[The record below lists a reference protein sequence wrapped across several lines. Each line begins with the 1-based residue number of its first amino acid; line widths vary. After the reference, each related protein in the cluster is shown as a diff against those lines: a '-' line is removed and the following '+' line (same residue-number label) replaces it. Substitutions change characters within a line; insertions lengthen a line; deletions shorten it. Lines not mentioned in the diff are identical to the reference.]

1 MIDECG
7 PKRIVVGGRVDEQDR
22 FVEPTI
28 LKGTH
33 SYVMLYCCS
42 GYTCM

>member
-7 PKRIVVGGRVDEQDR
+7 PKKVVVGGRVDEQDR

-28 LKGTH
+28 LKGKQK
-33 SYVMLYCCS
+33 LYQ
-42 GYTCM
+42 